1 MTTFTA
7 ITAILFALIAC
18 FGSALLGCFS
28 KKLRNIANYMAS
40 TNTLKYLWIG
50 LITTLLGAITFIVM

>member
-1 MTTFTA
+1 MTT
-7 ITAILFALIAC
+7 ITAVLFVLIAC

-40 TNTLKYLWIG
+40 TGTLKYLWIG
-50 LITTLLGAITFIVM
+50 LATTLLGAITLIAL